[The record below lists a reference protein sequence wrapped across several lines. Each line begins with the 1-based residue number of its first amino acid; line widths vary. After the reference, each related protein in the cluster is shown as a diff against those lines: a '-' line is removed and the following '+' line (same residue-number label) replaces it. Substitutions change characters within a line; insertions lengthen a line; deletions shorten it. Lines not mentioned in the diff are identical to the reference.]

1 MGLIKIIT
9 FHQEG
14 LIALMCLLINGYYD
28 PLCLL
33 VDNDYGSI
41 FTQLDTDTL
50 FHQLLH
56 LRKEAILAIPYDI
69 LPFMAI
75 DVDALLQLPNLHCRH
90 GQKRIWS

>member
-1 MGLIKIIT
+1 MDPVAAL
-9 FHQEG
+9 
-14 LIALMCLLINGYYD
+14 LMCLLINGYYD

-75 DVDALLQLPNLHCRH
+75 DVDALLQLSNL
-90 GQKRIWS
+90 